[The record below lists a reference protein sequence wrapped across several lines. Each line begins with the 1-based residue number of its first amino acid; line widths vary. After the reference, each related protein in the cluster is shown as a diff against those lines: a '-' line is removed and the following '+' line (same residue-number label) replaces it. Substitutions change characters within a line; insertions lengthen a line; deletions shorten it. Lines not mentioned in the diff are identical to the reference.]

1 MYLNKNKIFFFSV
14 GLFILTILGCFR
26 YLSGWFGLIILFL
39 FFAVNTVY
47 LFNFFKAKFFKNI
60 DIASTAIFLLCFYIF
75 SLSIIYYVFGLNSY
89 SLAIFVSIIALAMIF
104 LYQFFK
110 VKIKNIQLN
119 TRPFFTFFKN
129 KANLWL
135 LLSLGFFLYFSSYF
149 WRHQILDGRPSPWP
163 GLWWPGFIIFAL
175 WSALLFY
182 LYFKN
187 KSNGHNFLYLLL
199 ANIVV
204 AISHV
209 LSYGY
214 DSLIHQSSLKF
225 IAEHGQITPLS
236 PFYIG
241 QYSIEVLVN
250 FFTGVDFVLIERWF
264 LPLFFVVLIY
274 FLGKLILNQVFKEQ
288 NLFPVALSVVLL
300 IPDVFFASS
309 PFGFSLLISVVAI
322 AYLYLF
328 IKTEE
333 KHFYILSLSTA
344 VASLFIH
351 PFVGLNIIL
360 WILYWP
366 YYKKIKNKIWEKFSL
381 LLTFILS
388 STAVVLAFAF
398 YNWLSNKV
406 LIIYNPISYLADFFN
421 IFGDP
426 IWYIR
431 SSYTVLEYVI
441 YFYERTH
448 FFLLLLFVWY
458 FFPIKIFG
466 KYKENFI
473 SLIILSSVISAW
485 LFISALSINNYYY
498 GDQVNYSYRLVQVA
512 KWLAWPLFL
521 ALIWQ
526 MLASLKK
533 QNKFLTFF
541 ITFCLVTMMTVAW
554 YLTYPRQDNISHMSV
569 NSARAIDMKAIQL
582 VYQNENGKEG
592 YLVLANQLFGALAVK
607 QYGFGPYYQD
617 NTEEF
622 LYYSLPWGGQLAKLY
637 NEFMTEENGEIDVY
651 LEKTKNIATSV
662 GLHKFYFI
670 FTDAWAPHPATKEA
684 LENKASQ
691 TWQIEDK
698 VFIYKFEF

>member
-1 MYLNKNKIFFFSV
+1 
-14 GLFILTILGCFR
+14 
-26 YLSGWFGLIILFL
+26 
-39 FFAVNTVY
+39 
-47 LFNFFKAKFFKNI
+47 
-60 DIASTAIFLLCFYIF
+60 
-75 SLSIIYYVFGLNSY
+75 
-89 SLAIFVSIIALAMIF
+89 MIF
-104 LYQFFK
+104 A
-110 VKIKNIQLN
+110 I
-119 TRPFFTFFKN
+119 
-129 KANLWL
+129 
-135 LLSLGFFLYFSSYF
+135 
-149 WRHQILDGRPSPWP
+149 
-163 GLWWPGFIIFAL
+163 

-204 AISHV
+204 AITHV

-214 DSLIHQSSLKF
+214 DSLIHQSSLQF
-225 IAEHGQITPLS
+225 IAQHGQITPLS

-241 QYSIEVLVN
+241 QYSLEVLVN
-250 FFTGVDFVLIERWF
+250 FFTGFDFVLIERWF
-264 LPLFFVVLIY
+264 LPLFFVVLIWT
-274 FLGKLILNQVFKEQ
+274 LGKLILNKVFKEQ
-288 NLFPVALSVVLL
+288 NLFLLALSVVLL

-309 PFGFSLLISVVAI
+309 PFGFSLLISVISI

-333 KHFYILSLSTA
+333 RHFYILSLSTA
-344 VASLFIH
+344 LASLFIH

-360 WILYWP
+360 WIFYWP
-366 YYKKIKNKIWEKFSL
+366 YYQKIKNKVWRKLSL
-381 LLTFILS
+381 LFTFILS

-398 YNWLSNKV
+398 YNWMSNKV
-406 LIIYNPISYLADFFN
+406 LILYNPISYLADFLN

-431 SSYTVLEYVI
+431 DNYSVLEYII

-466 KYKENFI
+466 KLKENII
-473 SLIILSSVISAW
+473 SLIILSSLISAW
-485 LFISALSINNYYY
+485 FFISALSINNYYY

-526 MLASLKK
+526 MSVWLKK
-533 QNKFLTFF
+533 QNKFL
-541 ITFCLVTMMTVAW
+541 ILIISFCLISVMTVAW

-569 NSARAIDMKAIQL
+569 NSARAIDMVAIQS
-582 VYQNENGKEG
+582 VYKNENGKDG

-617 NTEEF
+617 QNEEF
-622 LYYSLPWGGQLAKLY
+622 LYYSLPWGSQLAKIY
-637 NEFMTEENGEIDVY
+637 NQFMTAENVEIDEY
-651 LEKTKNIATSV
+651 LEKTKDIATSV

-670 FTDAWAPHPATKEA
+670 FTDAWAPHPATQKA

-691 TWQIEDK
+691 AWQIEDS